1 MTEGLG
7 RHCKLFLEYEE
18 VLELLRSEIALAGS
32 QVHWAN
38 RMGVARSKL
47 NKALRGATV
56 LSKPAIRALKL
67 RVVYAPISETEMA
80 APVRPTVTLEHE
92 DVMRLL
98 RSEIERAGSQLAW
111 AKREGVSRPEV
122 NKMLGWSRPI
132 SKTVIKAL
140 KLRIVYVRDHPE
152 GGVVARGA
160 QRMLR
165 ETAASAS
172 KARR

>member
-1 MTEGLG
+1 MSEGPS
-7 RHCKLFLEYEE
+7 RHSKPFLEYEE
-18 VLELLRSEIALAGS
+18 VLELLRSEIALAGG

-38 RMGVARSKL
+38 RTGVDRSKL
-47 NKALRGATV
+47 NKALHGPTV
-56 LSKPAIRALKL
+56 YKRAIRALKL
-67 RVVYAPISETEMA
+67 RVVYAPISETETA
-80 APVRPTVTLEHE
+80 ARVHPTVILEHE

-122 NKMLGWSRPI
+122 NKMLGWSKPI

-140 KLRIVYVRDHPE
+140 KLRIVYVPDHPE
-152 GGVVARGA
+152 GGVAARGA
-160 QRMLR
+160 RRMPR